1 MFGLFK
7 RGDIAY
13 TKGIT
18 KKPENNGLEVEII
31 GGYRFRS
38 YLVPGAT
45 KKSRRFCYQVR
56 VVERPFDDT
65 IWHVAHPYL
74 TRKQEPVKAQDR
86 NAVVAWSDCAWQP
99 KSKSIPQE

>member
-18 KKPENNGLEVEII
+18 KSPENNGLEVEII

-38 YLVPGAT
+38 YYSKSS
-45 KKSRRFCYQVR
+45 KKRYRHFCYEVR
-56 VVERPFDDT
+56 VVDRPFT
-65 IWHVAHPYL
+65 KTQYFVAHRYL
-74 TRKQEPVKAQDR
+74 TRKQDPVKSGDR

-99 KSKSIPQE
+99 KGNRVTEK